1 MNENDVKLCDSEDC
15 DKDCEHCESA
25 DKRTVDIEKLNAEEL
40 RVLYKTQSEL
50 VVALV
55 NENESLVKQNEDLT
69 AKIEKGNSYLDQL
82 AHMKND
88 FENYKRRTNASK
100 DNAKDE
106 GKMFVV
112 TKVLPILDTFAR
124 AEENLQ
130 GTMEL
135 ESFKMIYRQF
145 EKVLGEIG
153 LEEVEVLGRDFDP
166 NLSFAI
172 TKDDRGAEN
181 VGKVVEVWSKGY
193 RYKDKI
199 VKYSQVIVGC

>member
-1 MNENDVKLCDSEDC
+1 M
-15 DKDCEHCESA
+15 
-25 DKRTVDIEKLNAEEL
+25 
-40 RVLYKTQSEL
+40 
-50 VVALV
+50 
-55 NENESLVKQNEDLT
+55 NENESLVKQNEDLI
-69 AKIEKGNSYLDQL
+69 AKIEKGNGYLDQL
-82 AHMKND
+82 AHLKND

-100 DNAKDE
+100 DSAKDE

-130 GTMEL
+130 GTAEL

-145 EKVLGEIG
+145 EKVLKEIG
-153 LEEVEVLGRDFDP
+153 LEEVEVLGADFDP

-172 TKDDRGAEN
+172 TKEERGAEN
-181 VGKVVEVWSKGY
+181 VGKVVDVWSKGY
-193 RYKDKI
+193 RFKDKI

>member
-1 MNENDVKLCDSEDC
+1 MKENEMKLCDNEEC
-15 DKDCEHCESA
+15 DKDCEHCDSI

-55 NENESLVKQNEDLT
+55 NENESLVHQNEDLT
-69 AKIEKGNSYLDQL
+69 AKLEKGNSYLDQL
-82 AHMKND
+82 TRMKTD

-100 DNAKDE
+100 DNDRDE

-112 TKVLPILDTFAR
+112 TKILPVLDTFSR

-130 GTMEL
+130 GTAEL

-145 EKVLGEIG
+145 EKVLREIG
-153 LEEVEVLGRDFDP
+153 LEEVEVLGTDFDP

-172 TKDDRGAEN
+172 TKEERGAEN
-181 VGKVVEVWSKGY
+181 VGKVVDVWSKGY
-193 RYKDKI
+193 KYKDKI